1 MAFRRITY
9 HRSWFMIVL
18 GTVGLASIVA
28 NVIANENIADE
39 LLYLSV
45 FGCLVTSL
53 MIVRGV
59 TGEWG
64 KKQLRVDVAGG
75 KLKLPDGSVRSL
87 DEIGALTIEAKVMPK
102 SHNPRMQTR
111 LTEYRLRAANVEYY
125 LFYSFYEAETK
136 LRFDAVDRAIVEYR
150 VRRILERP
158 TADGPAFRSG
168 PDPIA
173 EVLEASGNATRAR
186 AALTALTR
194 DGDAHV
200 RAQAAKLAGE
210 IAARQP

>member
-9 HRSWFMIVL
+9 HRSWFMIVV
-18 GTVGLASIVA
+18 GTIGLASIVA
-28 NVIANENIADE
+28 NLIANDDINGE
-39 LLYLSV
+39 LVYLAV

-53 MIVRGV
+53 MIVRGF

-64 KKQLRVDVAGG
+64 KKQLRIDVAGG

-87 DEIGALTIEAKVMPK
+87 DELGALTIEAKLMPK
-102 SHNPRMQTR
+102 SHNPRMLTR

-125 LFYSFYEAETK
+125 LFYSFYESETK
-136 LRFDAVDRAIVEYR
+136 LRFDAVDAAVVEYR

-158 TADGPAFRSG
+158 TADGSAFRSG
-168 PDPIA
+168 PDPVTD
-173 EVLEASGNATRAR
+173 VLEVSGDAMRAQS
-186 AALTALTR
+186 ALHALTR
-194 DGDAHV
+194 DGDPHV

-210 IAARQP
+210 IAARRQ